1 MKTPT
6 LTMTVTAM
14 LTLGLTAGCA
24 SIVGKSVYP
33 VAINS
38 QPDKAAI
45 TIADGSGQVFFT
57 GTTPTT
63 VTLDAKSGYF
73 SGRDYTITFT
83 KEGFADRTV
92 PVQRGVSGWYV
103 AGNLFFGG
111 LIGWLVVDPATGCMW
126 NLPDTVTTTLE
137 PSTPETAEG
146 GNVSFLMLDDVPP
159 HLRGNLVRLESR

>member
-1 MKTPT
+1 MKTST
-6 LTMTVTAM
+6 LTMTVAAM
-14 LTLGLTAGCA
+14 LALGLTAGCA

-45 TIADGSGQVFFT
+45 TIADQSGQVFFT

-63 VTLDAKSGYF
+63 VSLDAKAGYF

-83 KEGFADRTV
+83 KEGYASRTV
-92 PVQRGVSGWYV
+92 PVQRSVSGWYV

-126 NLPDTVTTTLE
+126 TLPDAVTTSLE
-137 PSTPETAEG
+137 PDPTKPDGS
-146 GNVSFLMLDDVPP
+146 GNVSFLQLDEVPP
-159 HLRGNLVRLESR
+159 HLRDRLVRLESR